1 MDGEPGGKPS
11 LPAWHG
17 RDLRVLFEAS
27 TMGLAVS
34 LTDGTI
40 VEVNPAFA
48 SILGRT
54 VDECRGL
61 SAWEIT
67 PEAYTNQQREQ
78 LDSLER
84 TGRYGPFEKEYIHK
98 DGHHVPV
105 RLSGV
110 IMERGGERFIWSS
123 VEDITERKH
132 AERRLNQLN
141 RLLRT
146 ISEINQ
152 LVVREEDRQALL
164 DGTCRILV
172 EHGQFR
178 MAWIGFV
185 DEATRCVTPSAW
197 AGHVENYLDN
207 LSITIED
214 VPQGRGP
221 TGTSIRENRSVI
233 CADFEHDALMAF
245 WRERALEL
253 GYRSS
258 GAFPLHVRGAVA
270 GAITIYAGE
279 PGAIGDEE
287 TTLLEELAADLG
299 HALQALEERDARQVA
314 DENLARLNSKLQTIF
329 DSIPATIWYKDS
341 HNRFLF
347 VNKAVCDFLGKRAED
362 IEGHTAE
369 EIFPQFAEAYLK
381 DDLEVIRSGRPKTRI
396 IEQANTADGSIRWVS
411 TDKIPYPDPR
421 GHIIGVIAFSI
432 DITDQK
438 RAETTLVESER
449 HYRMLFDA
457 NPHPMWA
464 YDQETLRFLAV
475 NEAAI
480 LSYGY
485 SREEFMALT
494 LRDIRPEEEIA
505 RLEANIRLHRE
516 RVQHSGTWRHRK
528 KDGTIISVEI
538 TSHALEF
545 SNRPAR
551 LVMAHDVT
559 LRLDLEERLR
569 RAQNLETI
577 GMIAGGVAHEVRNP
591 LFAIRT
597 VVAAMEKKAAVPE
610 AAPFLAHIHEQVDR
624 LSVLMDDLLQL
635 GRPIAEKEF
644 TLTSLSSAV
653 EEGLKIAQQ
662 EDPDTPRRCAVVPFQ
677 DELPVS
683 GVPAKLAQIF
693 SNLISNA
700 LHFTPPEAQITV
712 TLARKGGWALAEVK
726 DRGTGIPPD
735 LLADLFTPF
744 KSRRK
749 GGTGLGLAIVHKIVA
764 AHGGTIQGANNEDG
778 PGAAFTV
785 RLPLAGGR
793 AAP

>member
-1 MDGEPGGKPS
+1 MDREPAGLPS

-27 TMGLAVS
+27 TMGLAIS
-34 LTDGTI
+34 STDGTI

-61 SAWEIT
+61 NYWEIT
-67 PEAYTNQQREQ
+67 PEAYARQQKKQFEA
-78 LDSLER
+78 LER

-110 IMERGGERFIWSS
+110 IMEHGGERFIWSS

-132 AERRLNQLN
+132 AERRLIQLN

-152 LVVREEDRQALL
+152 LVVREGDRQALL

-178 MAWIGFV
+178 MAWIGFLDV
-185 DEATRCVTPSAW
+185 DSRRVTPSAW

-207 LSITIED
+207 LSITTED
-214 VPQGRGP
+214 VPRGRGP

-253 GYRSS
+253 GFRSS
-258 GAFPLHVRGAVA
+258 GAFPLRVHGTAV

-287 TTLLEELAADLG
+287 TKLLEELAADLG
-299 HALQALEERDARQVA
+299 YALQGLEGREAREA
-314 DENLARLNSKLQTIF
+314 
-329 DSIPATIWYKDS
+329 
-341 HNRFLF
+341 
-347 VNKAVCDFLGKRAED
+347 
-362 IEGHTAE
+362 
-369 EIFPQFAEAYLK
+369 AEAALK
-381 DDLEVIRSGRPKTRI
+381 
-396 IEQANTADGSIRWVS
+396 
-411 TDKIPYPDPR
+411 
-421 GHIIGVIAFSI
+421 
-432 DITDQK
+432 
-438 RAETTLVESER
+438 ESER

-457 NPHPMWA
+457 NPNPMWV
-464 YDQETLRFLAV
+464 YDVETLGFLAV

-480 LSYGY
+480 LHYGY

-494 LRDIRPEEEIA
+494 LRDIRPEEELS
-505 RLEANIRLHRE
+505 RLEANIFGHHE
-516 RVQHSGTWRHRK
+516 RVQRSGTWKHRK

-538 TSHALEF
+538 TSHALDF
-545 SNRPAR
+545 SGRPAR
-551 LVMAHDVT
+551 LVLAHDVT

-569 RAQNLETI
+569 RAQNLEAI

-597 VVAAMEKKAAVPE
+597 VVAAMEKKVAVPE
-610 AAPFLAHIHEQVDR
+610 AAPFLAHVHDQVDR
-624 LSVLMDDLLQL
+624 LSALMDDLLQL

-644 TLTSLSSAV
+644 TLTSLSSAA

-793 AAP
+793 AEP

>member
-1 MDGEPGGKPS
+1 MDRVPGGKRS

-40 VEVNPAFA
+40 VEVNPSFA

-67 PEAYTNQQREQ
+67 PEAYSNQQREQ

-110 IMERGGERFIWSS
+110 IMEHGGERFIWSS

-132 AERRLNQLN
+132 AERRLIQLN

-146 ISEINQ
+146 VSEINQ
-152 LVVREEDRQALL
+152 LVVREGDRQALL

-185 DEATRCVTPSAW
+185 DADSRRVTPSAW

-207 LSITIED
+207 LSITTED
-214 VPQGRGP
+214 VPRGRGP

-233 CADFEHDALMAF
+233 CADFEHDPLMAF
-245 WRERALEL
+245 WREKALAL

-258 GAFPLHVRGAVA
+258 GAFPLRVHGTAV
-270 GAITIYAGE
+270 GAITIYADE

-287 TTLLEELAADLG
+287 TKLLEELAADLG
-299 HALQALEERDARQVA
+299 YALQGLEGREAREA
-314 DENLARLNSKLQTIF
+314 
-329 DSIPATIWYKDS
+329 
-341 HNRFLF
+341 
-347 VNKAVCDFLGKRAED
+347 
-362 IEGHTAE
+362 
-369 EIFPQFAEAYLK
+369 AEAALK
-381 DDLEVIRSGRPKTRI
+381 
-396 IEQANTADGSIRWVS
+396 
-411 TDKIPYPDPR
+411 
-421 GHIIGVIAFSI
+421 
-432 DITDQK
+432 
-438 RAETTLVESER
+438 ESER

-457 NPHPMWA
+457 NPNPMWV
-464 YDQETLRFLAV
+464 YDVETLGFLAV

-480 LSYGY
+480 LHYGY

-494 LRDIRPEEEIA
+494 LRDIRPEEELS
-505 RLEANIRLHRE
+505 RLEANIFGHHE
-516 RVQHSGTWRHRK
+516 RVQRSGTWKHRK

-538 TSHALEF
+538 TSHALDF
-545 SNRPAR
+545 SGRPAR
-551 LVMAHDVT
+551 LVLAHDVT

-569 RAQNLETI
+569 RAQNLEAI

-597 VVAAMEKKAAVPE
+597 VVAAMEKKVAVPE
-610 AAPFLAHIHEQVDR
+610 AAPFLAHVHDQVDR
-624 LSVLMDDLLQL
+624 LSALMDDLLQL

-644 TLTSLSSAV
+644 TLTSLSSAA

-793 AAP
+793 AEP